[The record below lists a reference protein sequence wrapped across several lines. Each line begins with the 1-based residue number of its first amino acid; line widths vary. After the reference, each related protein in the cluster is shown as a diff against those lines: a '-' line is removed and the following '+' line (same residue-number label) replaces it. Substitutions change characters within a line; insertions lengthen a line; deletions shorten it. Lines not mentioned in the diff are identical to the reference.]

1 MKKYQTMLI
10 AFTLVLSKGLMAD
23 PGGGGGAGGAG
34 GSGPE
39 PDQWALLAVM
49 SIALLSMAWVRN
61 RNQVKH
67 DRTSK

>member
-1 MKKYQTMLI
+1 MKKYYVFSI
-10 AFTLVLSKGLMAD
+10 ALLTSQLLMAD

-49 SIALLSMAWVRN
+49 SVALIAMAWVKN

-67 DRTSK
+67 DHK

>member
-10 AFTLVLSKGLMAD
+10 ALILILSQSLMAD

-49 SIALLSMAWVRN
+49 SVALIAMAWVKN

-67 DRTSK
+67 DHK

>member
-1 MKKYQTMLI
+1 MKKYYIFSL
-10 AFTLVLSKGLMAD
+10 ALFTSQLLMAD

-49 SIALLSMAWVRN
+49 SVALIAMAWVKN

-67 DRTSK
+67 DHK